1 MMNNLQKMGGIA
13 ALYEAAAY
21 VVAMVGFLLV
31 VDVSTVEDPVQKV
44 ALLVD
49 HQAFLT
55 IMHLLTYVVWGVF
68 LVVLTIALYERLKDG
83 SRAIAQIAAAFGLIW
98 AGLVIASGTLFNV
111 GVANVVELYAK
122 DPALAAT
129 VWLAIDSVFMGL
141 SGIEIVGGTWMLLVS
156 WAALRGGGLP
166 KALNYLGLVVGV
178 AGLITLVPGLEMMAL
193 VFGLGQIVWFV
204 WVGIFM
210 LRSSSGTAA
219 EEPDAFVPRHKTT

>member
-1 MMNNLQKMGGIA
+1 MKNLQKMGGIA

-31 VDVSTVEDPVQKV
+31 VDVSGVEDPVQNV
-44 ALLVD
+44 TLLVD
-49 HQAFLT
+49 NQAFLT
-55 IMHLLTYVVWGVF
+55 LMHFLTYVVWGVF

-83 SRAIAQIAAAFGLIW
+83 SRAIAQIATAFGLIW

-111 GVANVVELYAK
+111 GMANVVELYAK

-129 VWLAIDSVFMGL
+129 VWLAIDSVFTGL

-166 KALNYLGLVVGV
+166 KALNYLGLVAGA

-204 WVGIFM
+204 WVGIVM
-210 LRSSSGTAA
+210 LRSNPSAEA
-219 EEPDAFVPRHKTT
+219 EEPDAFAPRHKTT

>member
-31 VDVSTVEDPVQKV
+31 VDVSSVEDPVQKV

-49 HQAFLT
+49 NQAFLT
-55 IMHLLTYVVWGVF
+55 LMHFLTYVVWGVF

-83 SRAIAQIAAAFGLIW
+83 SRAIAQIATAFGLIW

-111 GVANVVELYAK
+111 GMANVVELYAK

-129 VWLAIDSVFMGL
+129 VWLAIDSVFTGL
-141 SGIEIVGGTWMLLVS
+141 SGIEIVGGTWMVLVS

-166 KALNYLGLVVGV
+166 KALNYFGLVVGV

-204 WVGIFM
+204 WVGIVM
-210 LRSSSGTAA
+210 LRSNPTAEA